1 MTKDILPEALR
12 AGWIGPA
19 VAVRQPGDAEAVR
32 IRAIRI
38 EIRSGRY
45 APDCREVAARVL
57 SRLAAA
63 RRH

>member
-1 MTKDILPEALR
+1 MKIDVLPEALR

-19 VAVRQPGDAEAVR
+19 AAVQQSGEPEPVR
-32 IRAIRI
+32 VRAIRI

-45 APDCREVAARVL
+45 APDCRKVAARVL
-57 SRLAAA
+57 SRIAAA

>member
-1 MTKDILPEALR
+1 MTIDTLPDVLR
-12 AGWIGPA
+12 AGLIGP
-19 VAVRQPGDAEAVR
+19 VAALRQSGDPDPVR

-45 APDCREVAARVL
+45 APDCRRVAARVL
-57 SRLAAA
+57 SRIAAA